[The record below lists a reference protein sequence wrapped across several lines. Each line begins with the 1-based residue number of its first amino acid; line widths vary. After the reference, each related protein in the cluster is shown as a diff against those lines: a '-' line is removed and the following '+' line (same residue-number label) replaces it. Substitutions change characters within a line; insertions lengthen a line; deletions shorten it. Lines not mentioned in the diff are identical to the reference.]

1 MFTQFVIGVLLNRYS
16 LVEAN
21 YCYDPTNTQDQS
33 TRTAAGETIS
43 IDSSTFGVVSC
54 SGFSKC
60 GISVATA
67 MGVCISASTSTVN
80 VIYVGV
86 SASSSSSISSLTN
99 AIQSCYVGTGSAATS
114 TSCQSSIISPAV
126 STGACFVKNNF
137 FSNLF
142 PVFLR
147 GGGLVKW
154 NIKV

>member
-1 MFTQFVIGVLLNRYS
+1 MTSIFTQFVIGVLLNRNS

-21 YCYDPTNTQDQS
+21 FCYDPTNTQDQS
-33 TRTAAGETIS
+33 TRTAAGETITS
-43 IDSSTFGVVSC
+43 AGSNFGVVICTS
-54 SGFSKC
+54 SANC

-86 SASSSSSISSLTN
+86 SANSSSSINSFTN

-147 GGGLVKW
+147 GGSLVK
-154 NIKV
+154 